1 MKRKTG
7 VVVKVDKEYICVR
20 TVKGEF
26 YNLKPQ
32 ENTPKI
38 GDIYSSTIA
47 TPKKLAV
54 RRIVF
59 LSIIAILIL
68 VGMNIY
74 RYFSS
79 SASVVLSIPPTI
91 QLKINKWNK
100 VIAVTP
106 TSTPGRTLVANLD
119 LKGNSLEKALQLI
132 LEEAKN
138 KNIINK
144 NYIEGEGSLT
154 IYITNKTKTHQAINL
169 TNLKSYLKDRKIKYL
184 INNDG
189 QDMISD

>member
-20 TVKGEF
+20 TIKGEF

-38 GDIYSSTIA
+38 GDIYSSTLA

-59 LSIIAILIL
+59 LSIIAISIL
-68 VGMNIY
+68 LGINIY

-100 VIAVTP
+100 VISVTP

-119 LKGNSLEKALQLI
+119 LKGNSLDKALQLI

-144 NYIEGEGSLT
+144 NYIEGEGVLT
-154 IYITNKTKTHQAINL
+154 IYITNKSTTHQAIDL
-169 TNLKSYLKDRKIKYL
+169 TNLKSYLNDRKIKYL

>member
-7 VVVKVDKEYICVR
+7 VVVKVAKEYICVR

-38 GDIYSSTIA
+38 GDIYSSILA
-47 TPKKLAV
+47 TPKRLAV
-54 RRIVF
+54 RRIII
-59 LSIIAILIL
+59 LSLITVLIL
-68 VGMNIY
+68 VSMNIY

-79 SASVVLSIPPTI
+79 SASVVVSIPPTI

-100 VIAVTP
+100 VISVTP
-106 TSTPGRTLVANLD
+106 TSTPGRNLVERLD
-119 LKGNSLEKALQLI
+119 LKGASLEKAIQLI

-154 IYITNKTKTHQAINL
+154 IYITNKTKKQQDMNL
-169 TNLKSYLKDRKIKYL
+169 TNLKNYLKDRKIKYL